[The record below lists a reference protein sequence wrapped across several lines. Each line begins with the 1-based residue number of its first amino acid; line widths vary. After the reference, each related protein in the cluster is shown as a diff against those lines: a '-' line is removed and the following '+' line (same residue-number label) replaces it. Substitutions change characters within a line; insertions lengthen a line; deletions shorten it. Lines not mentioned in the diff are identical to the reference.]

1 MDELIYSII
10 AIIFALTIGIFMTY
24 ILYLKEILN
33 KNELKRGIINIISF
47 GILSL
52 IIIYVFFNF
61 SEILTIVVGVICIIL
76 WISMRQIVKER
87 LK

>member
-1 MDELIYSII
+1 LDELIYSII